1 MKLPKF
7 SHIGEDIWHIALEG
21 KCRKISK
28 QDEATEAHALMD
40 ALDNTP
46 NCPYCLTCSMTC
58 PEKEDGYVEIQME
71 MRGLKTDDI
80 IDDIIRY
87 LIDRYDLYTCS
98 INLSAWQN
106 LDCTGW
112 VFELANYNF
121 RRSKMADIVTRTCI
135 SIDEVH
141 MLMDDVKM
149 CDWADFTTEL
159 LTLRLQLEQKRWG
172 GRKEISS
179 TRKFRRK
186 PNEKQTHNRLSGA
199 TAPGEQQ

>member
-7 SHIGEDIWHIALEG
+7 SHIGEDIWHIDLEG

-28 QDEATEAHALMD
+28 QDEEAEAHAIMD

-71 MRGLKTDDI
+71 MHGLKTDDI

-87 LIDRYDLYTCS
+87 LIDRYDLYNCS
-98 INLSAWQN
+98 IDLSAWQN

-121 RRSKMADIVTRTCI
+121 RRSKMADIVTLDTSGEAHFTRHEEFAILDRNGRVQIPPEFLTAMGM
-135 SIDEVH
+135 EGNR
-141 MLMDDVKM
+141 VKLSM
-149 CDWADFTTEL
+149 ED
-159 LTLRLQLEQKRWG
+159 
-172 GRKEISS
+172 GRVIIRAPEKEDA
-179 TRKFRRK
+179 
-186 PNEKQTHNRLSGA
+186 QA
-199 TAPGEQQ
+199 